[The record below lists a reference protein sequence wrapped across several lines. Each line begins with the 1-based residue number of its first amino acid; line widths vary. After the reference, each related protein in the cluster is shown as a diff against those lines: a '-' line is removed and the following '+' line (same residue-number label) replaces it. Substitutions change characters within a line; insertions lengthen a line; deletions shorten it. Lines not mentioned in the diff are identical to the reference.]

1 MPTVQADDAVE
12 LAYEVRGEGPVNL
25 FFLHGWAGSGG
36 YFDQTVERLDLT
48 GLRVILADIRG
59 HGESS
64 PTEEGFTHEQI
75 AADAF
80 AVADDAGAEELITVG
95 FSMSARFV
103 QYMPLVAPQRVQGQV
118 LVAGCPT
125 GEIPLPQEMLDD
137 WYSREGDAERMIEL
151 TQSFMAKPVSRE
163 VLEPFGRDAA
173 KIRRPALEQTMT
185 MCTSSSF
192 ADRIGE
198 VDTPTLVVGGL
209 HDPVFTPELLREAV
223 VAPLKHARL
232 LLVDAGH
239 EIPLE
244 QPDVLAALVEA
255 FVAGSNGVS

>member
-1 MPTVQADDAVE
+1 MPSVKAEDGVE

-25 FFLHGWAGSGG
+25 FFLHGWAGSGA
-36 YFDQTVERLDLT
+36 YFNETVERLDLT

-59 HGESS
+59 HGSS
-64 PTEEGFTHEQI
+64 SATDEGFTHEQI

-80 AVADDAGAEELITVG
+80 AVADDLDAEALITVG
-95 FSMSARFV
+95 YSMSARFV
-103 QYMPLVAPQRVQGQV
+103 QYMPLVAPERVRGQI

-151 TQSFMAKPVSRE
+151 TQSFTAKPVSRE

-173 KIRRPALEQTMT
+173 KIRRPALEQTAT
-185 MCTSSSF
+185 MCTSMSF

-198 VDTPTLVVGGL
+198 LETLTLVVGGV
-209 HDPVFTPELLREAV
+209 HDQIFTPDVLRGGV
-223 VAPLKHARL
+223 VAPLKRARL
-232 LLVDAGH
+232 VLVDAGH

-255 FVAGSNGVS
+255 FVAGSS